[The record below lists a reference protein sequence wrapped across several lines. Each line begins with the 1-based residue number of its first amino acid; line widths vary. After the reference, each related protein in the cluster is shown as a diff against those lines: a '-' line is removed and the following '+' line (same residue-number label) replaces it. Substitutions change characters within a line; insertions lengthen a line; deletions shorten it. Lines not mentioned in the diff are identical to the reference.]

1 MNLKLPVCLVVIQFK
16 IKRTNKPRDKIQMGS
31 VKIVIFKNIMQA
43 RLSASQVTNVNKLT
57 FRQFKTR
64 KGLKKPLVIHN
75 MYDGLKLTRCLKIFM
90 NKNNIKHVV

>member
-1 MNLKLPVCLVVIQFK
+1 MVIQFK

-64 KGLKKPLVIHN
+64 KGLKKTLVIRN
-75 MYDGLKLTRCLKIFM
+75 IYDGLKLTRCLKIFM